1 MKKVILT
8 LVGVS
13 LCVLLVLGFSEY
25 RTKNFVDTFISNP
38 DEFVEMVDSIVIWGE
53 SDTSTVSEVITNEGD
68 ELFQEIQSAF
78 SEWEVKRT
86 VFKELDLT
94 SQTYGV
100 NFKSEENPMKS
111 IHILIDKDGMINVN
125 GYEYELVSGITIEEL
140 IDRVN

>member
-38 DEFVEMVDSIVIWGE
+38 DEFAEMVDSIVIWGE
-53 SDTSTVSEVITNEGD
+53 SDTSTVSEVIAKEGD
-68 ELFQEIQSAF
+68 EKFQEIQSAF
-78 SEWEVKRT
+78 SEWEVERT
-86 VFKELDLT
+86 VFKELDLN

-111 IHILIDKDGMINVN
+111 IHILINEAGMINVN

-140 IDRVN
+140 INRVN

>member
-13 LCVLLVLGFSEY
+13 LCVLLILGFSEY

-38 DEFVEMVDSIVIWGE
+38 DEFAEMVDSIVIWGE

-111 IHILIDKDGMINVN
+111 IHILIDKDGVINVN

-140 IDRVN
+140 ID

>member
-13 LCVLLVLGFSEY
+13 LCVLLILGFSEY

-38 DEFVEMVDSIVIWGE
+38 DEFAEMVDSIVIWGE

>member
-1 MKKVILT
+1 MKKVIFT

-13 LCVLLVLGFSEY
+13 LCVLLILGFSEY

-38 DEFVEMVDSIVIWGE
+38 DEFADMVDSIVIWGE
-53 SDTSTVSEVITNEGD
+53 SDTSTVSEVIVNQGD
-68 ELFQEIQSAF
+68 EKFQEIQSAF

-86 VFKELDLT
+86 VFKDLDLN
-94 SQTYGV
+94 SQTYGI

-111 IHILIDKDGMINVN
+111 IHILINEDGMMNVN

-140 IDRVN
+140 IDRVK

>member
-38 DEFVEMVDSIVIWGE
+38 DEFAEMVDSIVIWGE
-53 SDTSTVSEVITNEGD
+53 SDTSTVSEVIANEGD
-68 ELFQEIQSAF
+68 EKFQEIQSAF
-78 SEWEVKRT
+78 SEWEVERT
-86 VFKELDLT
+86 VFKELDLN

-111 IHILIDKDGMINVN
+111 IHILINEDGMINVN

-140 IDRVN
+140 INRVN

>member
-13 LCVLLVLGFSEY
+13 LCVLLVLGYSEY

-38 DEFVEMVDSIVIWGE
+38 DEFAEMVDSIVIWGE
-53 SDTSTVSEVITNEGD
+53 SDTSTVSEVIANEGD
-68 ELFQEIQSAF
+68 EKFQEIQSAF
-78 SEWEVKRT
+78 SEWEVERT

-111 IHILIDKDGMINVN
+111 IHILINEDGMINVN
-125 GYEYELVSGITIEEL
+125 GYEYQLVSGITIEEL
-140 IDRVN
+140 INRVN